1 MLATTVGAYALE
13 QFVQWRYGA
22 AGMLALGLVTWGHKF
37 RNATCTVI
45 GLTALAVLL
54 AQ

>member
-1 MLATTVGAYALE
+1 MLALSYAFE
-13 QFVQWRYGA
+13 QIVQWRYGA
-22 AGMLALGLVTWGHKF
+22 AGMLAVGLVSWGHRA
-37 RNATCTVI
+37 RNTTCTVI

>member
-1 MLATTVGAYALE
+1 MLVLSLGAVAFEEL
-13 QFVQWRYGA
+13 VQWRYGA
-22 AGMLALGLVTWGHKF
+22 AGMLSIALVTVGHKVKST
-37 RNATCTVI
+37 ACTVI